1 MALNWLFPHPTLP
14 PADGAAAAEG
24 GVEVAVAEPAAP
36 EYVEPPRVA
45 VLKRPALGRRVLT
58 VRAFS
63 GGRERIAD

>member
-1 MALNWLFPHPTLP
+1 
-14 PADGAAAAEG
+14 
-24 GVEVAVAEPAAP
+24 VAVAEPAAP